1 MPMSLKVMLKKFA
14 HKGQITQ
21 EEYDALIKKL
31 DGHDKEIRNKAL
43 DEFAEKMIERKTI
56 LFENGHEYINAKWVD
71 KIAEQLKERE

>member
-31 DGHDKEIRNKAL
+31 DGHDREIRSKAI
-43 DEFAEKMIERKTI
+43 DEFAREIKSTFFFTDYMQELCFK
-56 LFENGHEYINAKWVD
+56 D
-71 KIAEQLKERE
+71 KIDEIAEQLKEE